1 MKFWIRLAIK
11 NVTNNRRFSLF
22 FILNLSIGLVGF
34 IALNSFNQSLHNHID
49 ENLKNIITGDF
60 AILSSQEPT
69 DQEQVI
75 LKRVLGSDK
84 KESQQIRFF
93 SMAAGGRQS
102 RLSEIVGIDEFY
114 PLYGQIVLESQKD
127 GYLNTIKHE
136 LFDHP
141 GVWMT
146 RDTAVSMGLQ
156 KGDLLKIGKRDFSI
170 RNFILEDP
178 DSALTSFEFA
188 PRLYIGLNRVKET
201 GLTQFGSRIN
211 YIRFYQYPKGTNV
224 DAITEKLK
232 TELKTLNQD
241 TPGIRLYD
249 RDRVNRNLARIIDN
263 FTGYMGLIGIIALFL
278 AGIGAAYL
286 FRSYLNQNV
295 KEIAILMS
303 LGASRPEAYLLFFL
317 QIIFLG
323 MIASIIAI
331 VLSVVLLPM
340 FSLILKGII
349 PSGMTATT
357 SQESL
362 ILALILGIAGSIIFC
377 LPVISKIHRLK
388 PVSLL
393 QGTSPVTGKRPGYYL
408 FQLLAFCPA
417 IALFWIM
424 SINQTRSFLKGTF
437 FLGGFIGIMLIIAGI
452 GWLLFSG
459 CRPLSETR
467 NVIRKISFRNLYR
480 NKVSSISVF
489 ITIAMG
495 AFLINLVPQLKNGL
509 QEEISRP
516 EGLKIPGFFLFDIQP
531 EQVEPLKTFIKN
543 KNLTLNNVSP
553 IVRGRIQRVNEV
565 DFNTWVELHRQ
576 QKSENRSR
584 NRRREF
590 NFSYR
595 SKLDASESLINGA
608 GFSSEIYD
616 FAGDKPAE
624 ISIAKG
630 FSDRYKISIGDILDF
645 DIQGIPL
652 NGKVINIR
660 KVQWNSFQ
668 PNFFILFQEG
678 VLEEAPKT
686 FLASIPQMDS
696 AVKNEFQNQ
705 LVKEFPNVS
714 MIDISKTVQKFIGIT
729 DRLVFAINFMA
740 YLSILAGMVVLYSI
754 ARYETQKRI
763 WEVNLLKVLGAG
775 FKDIRQIV
783 LIEFGFIGFTASLFA
798 MFLSLI
804 SSYAISYFFFDRLWS
819 FNWGFSLFNL
829 IAICL
834 VCILTAL
841 AASNKVI
848 RQKPLSILQAV

>member
-1 MKFWIRLAIK
+1 MNFWIRLAIK
-11 NVTNNRRFSLF
+11 NITNNRRFSLF
-22 FILNLSIGLVGF
+22 FILNLAIGLVGF
-34 IALNSFNQSLHNHID
+34 IALNSFNQSLHDHID
-49 ENLKNIITGDF
+49 DNLKNIITGDF
-60 AILSSQEPT
+60 AVLSSKEPT
-69 DQEQVI
+69 DNEQA
-75 LKRVLGSDK
+75 LLDRVLGPDK
-84 KESQQIRFF
+84 KESRQVRFF
-93 SMAAGGRQS
+93 SMAAGSRQS

-114 PLYGQIVLESQKD
+114 PLYGQIKLESQED
-127 GYLNTIKHE
+127 GYLKTIKKQ
-136 LFDHP
+136 LFENS
-141 GVWMT
+141 GIWMT
-146 RDTAVSMGLQ
+146 RDSAVSMGLK
-156 KGDLLKIGKRDFSI
+156 KGDQLKIGKKDFIIS
-170 RNFILEDP
+170 NFILEDP

-211 YIRFYQYPKGTNV
+211 YIRFYQYPKGT
-224 DAITEKLK
+224 DIDGITEKLK
-232 TELKTLNQD
+232 LELKVQNKD

-249 RDRVNRNLARIIDN
+249 KNRINQNLARIIDN

-303 LGASRPEAYLLFFL
+303 LGATRPEAYLLFFM

-323 MIASIIAI
+323 MIASIMAI
-331 VLSVVLLPM
+331 VLSIVLLPM
-340 FSLILKGII
+340 FSMILKGII
-349 PSGMTATT
+349 PAGMTATT

-362 ILALILGIAGSIIFC
+362 VLALILGIVGSIIFC
-377 LPVISKIHRLK
+377 LPVISQIHRLK

-393 QGTSPVTGKRPGYYL
+393 QGTTPVSDKSSSYYV
-408 FQLLAFCPA
+408 FQFLAFCPA
-417 IALFWIM
+417 ILLFWMM
-424 SINQTRSFLKGTF
+424 SINQTQSFQKGTL
-437 FLGGFIGIMLIIAGI
+437 FLGGFLGIMLIIAGM
-452 GWLLFSG
+452 GWSLFSA
-459 CRPLSETR
+459 CKPLSETR

-480 NKVSSISVF
+480 NKVSSLSVF
-489 ITIAMG
+489 LTIAMG
-495 AFLINLVPQLKNGL
+495 AFLINLVPQLKNGM

-516 EGLKIPGFFLFDIQP
+516 AGLKIPGFFLFDIQP
-531 EQVEPLKTFIKN
+531 EQVEPLRTFIKN
-543 KNLTLNNVSP
+543 RKLVLNNVSP
-553 IVRGRIQRVNEV
+553 IIRGRIQRVNEIE
-565 DFNTWVELHRQ
+565 FNKWIEQHRE

-595 SKLDASESLINGA
+595 SKLDVSESLIDGTT
-608 GFSSEIYD
+608 FSSEKFD
-616 FAGDKPAE
+616 FTDEKPAE

-630 FSDRYKISIGDILDF
+630 FSDRYKISIGDVLEF

-652 NGKVINIR
+652 SGKVINIR

-668 PNFFILFQEG
+668 PNFFILFQKG
-678 VLEEAPKT
+678 VLEDAPKT

-696 AVKNEFQNQ
+696 TQKSDFQNQ
-705 LVKEFPNVS
+705 LVEEFPNIS

-763 WEVNLLKVLGAG
+763 WEINLLKVLGAG
-775 FKDIRQIV
+775 FKDIRKIV
-783 LIEFGFIGFTASLFA
+783 LIEFGFIGFMAALFA
-798 MFLSLI
+798 MVLSLI

-834 VCILTAL
+834 VCVLTAL
-841 AASNKVI
+841 AASNKAI